1 MLIFSAEDFLVTGTA
16 TNQVPSFIITDTKR
30 YIPVVTLQTRDN
42 VKLLK
47 QLESGFKRTTNWN
60 KYQSKVTRHT

>member
-60 KYQSKVTRHT
+60 KYQSKVTRHA